1 MKKISRGQGHIIL
14 IPKEVGIKLQ
24 GKNLK
29 ISMNLDQNFGKKCLR
44 VNMLKNLVKIIYL
57 TCQKIMHQ
65 LLLKNNDLGLDLS
78 MNYITKNLF
87 GMVEMYII

>member
-1 MKKISRGQGHIIL
+1 MGNKISLTLTRGNVQL

-44 VNMLKNLVKIIYL
+44 VNMLKNLVKVIYL
-57 TCQKIMHQ
+57 IC
-65 LLLKNNDLGLDLS
+65 
-78 MNYITKNLF
+78 
-87 GMVEMYII
+87 